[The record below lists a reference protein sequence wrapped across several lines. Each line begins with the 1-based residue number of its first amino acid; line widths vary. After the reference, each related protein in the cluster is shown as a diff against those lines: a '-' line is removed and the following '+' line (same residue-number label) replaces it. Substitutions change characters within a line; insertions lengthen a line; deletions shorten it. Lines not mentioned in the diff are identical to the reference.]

1 MKHSF
6 PHSGNHPRQGRTGSH
21 SFICTFIPL
30 FILCGISS
38 FAQIT
43 KNDGDWSKQ
52 YVALSNTPEAEFMI
66 RSGDIDN
73 LGYGWEEG
81 FNPFSGRSTE
91 THPWPYDINPEDA
104 SGTDRVMIPTSFI
117 KNPDAAPCLTDGYSS
132 GDHSIY
138 KVFPLQLSLESLK
151 NANINSAF
159 LLMFVD
165 DFQSPSI
172 CSKFR
177 VWFNGK
183 RFTEVEN
190 ILNAIDQSGP
200 VGKMIFAKVPTDML
214 PLLKKDKLVISIDDS
229 TTHAGDGFAIDFVKL
244 LVNPKPY
251 AYTGTL
257 SVRVINSAD
266 LNPIEGANI
275 KVPGIAETNS
285 NAEGYGEIKN
295 IPAGLVP
302 ADFTAKGFISKTQS
316 FDVIF
321 QNDMP
326 EVYEVYLDPLES
338 VTVDI
343 DGKTLMEGESLV
355 LNNIQFKVASAELL
369 AEGKTE
375 LNKVVDLMKRYPKIE
390 IELSGHTSS
399 EGEAQMNRQLSL
411 RRVESC
417 RKYLSDNGISED
429 RITTIGHGPDKPIA
443 PNDTEANR
451 AKNRRVELRVVRIK

>member
-1 MKHSF
+1 M
-6 PHSGNHPRQGRTGSH
+6 
-21 SFICTFIPL
+21 
-30 FILCGISS
+30 SS
-38 FAQIT
+38 
-43 KNDGDWSKQ
+43 
-52 YVALSNTPEAEFMI
+52 TPEAEFMI

-73 LGYGWEEG
+73 LGYGWAEG
-81 FNPFSGRSTE
+81 FNPFSGRSTDS
-91 THPWPYDINPEDA
+91 HPWPYEINPQDA

-117 KNPDAAPCLTDGYSS
+117 NNPEQSPCGTDGYSG

-138 KVFPLQLSLESLK
+138 KVFPLQLSLASIK

-165 DFQSPSI
+165 DFQSPSL

-183 RFTEVEN
+183 RFTDVEN

-200 VGKMIFAKVPTDML
+200 IGKLIFAKVPNELL
-214 PLLKKDKLVISIDDS
+214 PLLKKDKLIISIDDS

-244 LVNPKPY
+244 LINPKPY
-251 AYTGTL
+251 SYTGTL
-257 SVRVINSAD
+257 QVRVINSAD
-266 LNPIEGANI
+266 LTPIDGAKI
-275 KVPGIAETNS
+275 IVPGFGEAVSNS
-285 NAEGYGEIKN
+285 EGYADINN
-295 IPAGLVP
+295 IPAGLAT

-316 FDVIF
+316 FDIIYE
-321 QNDMP
+321 P
-326 EVYEVYLDPLES
+326 EAPLQYEVYLDPLES

-343 DGKTLMEGESLV
+343 DGKTLMEGEALV

-375 LNKVVDLMKRYPKIE
+375 LDKVADLMKRYPKIE
-390 IELSGHTSS
+390 IELSGYTSS

-429 RITTIGHGPDKPIA
+429 RIATIGYGPDKPVA
-443 PNDTEANR
+443 SNDNEANR
-451 AKNRRVELRVVRIK
+451 AKNRRVELRVVKIK

>member
-1 MKHSF
+1 MKHSII
-6 PHSGNHPRQGRTGSH
+6 HP
-21 SFICTFIPL
+21 FII
-30 FILCGISS
+30 
-38 FAQIT
+38 FAFVVNAQT
-43 KNDGDWSKQ
+43 NKNDGDWLLQ
-52 YVALSNTPEAEFMI
+52 QVALNNTPEAEFMI
-66 RSGDIDN
+66 RTGDIDN
-73 LGYGWEEG
+73 LGYGWAEG
-81 FNPFSGRSTE
+81 FNPFSGRSTDS
-91 THPWPYDINPEDA
+91 HPWPYDINPQDV

-117 KNPDAAPCLTDGYSS
+117 KRSELAPCGTDGYSGS
-132 GDHSIY
+132 DHSIY
-138 KVFPLQLSLESLK
+138 KVFPLQLSLASIK

-165 DFQSPSI
+165 DFQSPSL
-172 CSKFR
+172 CSRFR

-183 RFTEVEN
+183 RFTDVEN

-200 VGKMIFAKVPTDML
+200 VGKLIFAKVPNDML

-251 AYTGTL
+251 SYTGTL
-257 SVRVINSAD
+257 NVRVINSVD
-266 LNPIEGANI
+266 LTPIEGANI
-275 KVPGIAETNS
+275 KVLGIGETNS
-285 NAEGYGEIKN
+285 NSEGYGEIKN
-295 IPAGLVP
+295 IPAGLVT

-316 FDVIF
+316 FDIIF
-321 QNDMP
+321 EP
-326 EVYEVYLDPLES
+326 EEPLQYEVYLDPLES

-343 DGKTLMEGESLV
+343 DGKTLMEGETLV

-375 LNKVVDLMKRYPKIE
+375 LDKVVDLMKRYPKIE

-429 RITTIGHGPDKPIA
+429 RITTVGYGPDKPVA
-443 PNDTEANR
+443 PNDNEANR
-451 AKNRRVELRVVRIK
+451 SKNRRVELKVVKIR